1 MKNLLIQWEPKKKSE
16 FIRLMKNSKIL
27 IKKKKLRAKLILDS
41 MFFYIENNSFFNSK
55 QVGGKA
61 K

>member
-1 MKNLLIQWEPKKKSE
+1 MKNLLIQWEPKKKRE

-27 IKKKKLRAKLILDS
+27 IKKEKLRAKLILDS
-41 MFFYIENNSFFNSK
+41 MFVYIENTSFFNPK